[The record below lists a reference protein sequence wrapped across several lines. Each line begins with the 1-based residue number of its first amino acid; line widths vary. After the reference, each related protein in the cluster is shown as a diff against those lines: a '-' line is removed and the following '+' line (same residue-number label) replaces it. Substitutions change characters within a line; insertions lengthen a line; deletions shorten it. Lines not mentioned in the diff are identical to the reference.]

1 MERTGGAGFRYL
13 LSNGSLRTLSVSKRP
28 PARDQNRHRQ
38 GWRVTV
44 TRSLIV
50 FGFLATIVGSVWWLR
65 SVESADTPG
74 RVPTAVAS
82 NERVPSS
89 PPANVLTDEHLQHA
103 ADQLLALSDPER
115 PENAYFP
122 DYVREHLRWMVL
134 EHAAKRLDVAFL
146 TEASNGPLPP
156 EVLMA
161 ASQLDGKP
169 AIFIAKARFMK
180 FLVETGATEPPFSQ
194 QQKNDFALALVHEI
208 VHLRNPAADARNLE
222 LRPAEESRVW
232 REVNLEAVR
241 PLLAQNQ
248 PVHRRFRDV
257 DAALRA
263 CRDELPCPPLGR
275 LVRLGL

>member
-1 MERTGGAGFRYL
+1 M
-13 LSNGSLRTLSVSKRP
+13 SKRS
-28 PARDQNRHRQ
+28 PARDRNRRRR

-50 FGFLATIVGSVWWLR
+50 FGLLATISGSVWWLL
-65 SVESADTPG
+65 SVESAEAPG
-74 RVPTAVAS
+74 RIATAVTS
-82 NERVPSS
+82 NEREPSS
-89 PPANVLTDEHLQHA
+89 PPSPAAANILTDEHLQRA
-103 ADQLLALSDPER
+103 ADELLALSDPER

-122 DYVREHLRWMVL
+122 DYVRDHLRWMVI
-134 EHAAKRLDVAFL
+134 EHAGKRLDVAFL

-156 EVLMA
+156 DVLMA

-180 FLVETGATEPPFSQ
+180 FLVESGATEPPFTQ

-222 LRPAEESRVW
+222 LRRAEESRVW

-248 PVHRRFRDV
+248 PVDRRFRDV

>member
-1 MERTGGAGFRYL
+1 M
-13 LSNGSLRTLSVSKRP
+13 SKRRS
-28 PARDQNRHRQ
+28 AREPRSGR
-38 GWRVTV
+38 GRSG
-44 TRSLIV
+44 TRLLIV
-50 FGFLATIVGSVWWLR
+50 VGCLAAIVGSVWWLR
-65 SVESADTPG
+65 SYDSTDAG
-74 RVPTAVAS
+74 ARIQVAAPPPAG
-82 NERVPSS
+82 EPSS
-89 PPANVLTDEHLQHA
+89 PPVNALTDGHLQRA

-180 FLVETGATEPPFSQ
+180 FLVETGATEPPFGQ
-194 QQKNDFALALVHEI
+194 QQKNDFTLALVHEI
-208 VHLRNPAADARNLE
+208 VHLRNPAADPRNLD

-248 PVHRRFRDV
+248 PIHRRFRDV

-263 CRDELPCPPLGR
+263 CRDELPCPSLGR